1 MQNDYAGILERD
13 GMLVF
18 VPGGN
23 RMWPTL
29 RHEGQAVLV
38 LPREGKLNLYDVPL
52 YKRADGQYVLH
63 RVVGFRD
70 GGYVVCGDSQF
81 REEFVADGQIVG
93 VMQGFYK
100 GKKFVDAC
108 DKKGCRRALFLRRH
122 PFIKRVTLKLFF
134 TFKGG
139 KK

>member
-23 RMWPTL
+23 SMWPTL

-93 VMQGFYK
+93 VMKGFYK
-100 GKKFVDAC
+100 GEKI
-108 DKKGCRRALFLRRH
+108 RRRR
-122 PFIKRVTLKLFF
+122 R
-134 TFKGG
+134 
-139 KK
+139 